1 MTEDVKQCL
10 DETKSSMQKALSHL
24 EKELQKLRTGKA
36 NPQMLEGIKV
46 DYYGSEVPLN
56 QVSNVSSPDPKT
68 ITIQP
73 WEKGMIQPI
82 EKAIQAANLGFNP
95 QNDGTIIRI
104 PVPPLTEERRKD
116 IVKRVKEY
124 AEDTKVGIRSAR
136 KTGNDIAKMLEKE
149 GVPEDEVKRLEA
161 DIQKLTNDFTEKAEK
176 LAEAKEND
184 LMKL

>member
-1 MTEDVKQCL
+1 
-10 DETKSSMQKALSHL
+10 
-24 EKELQKLRTGKA
+24 
-36 NPQMLEGIKV
+36 
-46 DYYGSEVPLN
+46 
-56 QVSNVSSPDPKT
+56 VSTPDPKT

-136 KTGNDIAKMLEKE
+136 KSGNDIAKMLEKE
-149 GVPEDEVKRLEA
+149 GVPEDEVKRLQD
-161 DIQKLTNDFTEKAEK
+161 DIQKLTNEFTEKAEK